1 MMDAIWWALSQ
12 SIKVLGI
19 VGAWLLFKTIVTS
32 GKGTIADLLETI
44 SMGIEAGCLKLKR
57 KFFDMIKREKV
68 GPEKPTEAEGTV
80 K

>member
-32 GKGTIADLLETI
+32 GKGTISDVLETAT
-44 SMGIEAGCLKLKR
+44 MGVEALSLKLKR
-57 KFFDMIKREKV
+57 KFFETIKREKV
-68 GPEKPTEAEGTV
+68 VGEQPTEAEGTV